1 MQNFRKALP
10 SAAAKSAA
18 QAFYDPSNPFKY
30 RPGIGL
36 WAQMANGEATL
47 ENLTAL
53 EKVSAEKA
61 LKHLASYMEGIGWET
76 RFCDL
81 SSDQVKGIIS
91 VIVGGYQ
98 DAELERLTPPL
109 ETPNPFE
116 DSRTASADLNDDIP
130 F

>member
-1 MQNFRKALP
+1 MQQYRKAQP

-18 QAFYDPSNPFKY
+18 QAFYGPSHPIKY
-30 RPGIGL
+30 KPGIGL

-53 EKVSAEKA
+53 EQVSAEKA
-61 LKHLASYMEGIGWET
+61 LKHLAAYMEGIGWET

-81 SSDQVKGIIS
+81 SADQVKGIIS
-91 VIVGGYQ
+91 VTVGGYQ
-98 DAELERLTPPL
+98 DAELDRLTPPL
-109 ETPNPFE
+109 QEPNPFE
-116 DSRTASADLNDDIP
+116 DKAPNTDLNDDIP